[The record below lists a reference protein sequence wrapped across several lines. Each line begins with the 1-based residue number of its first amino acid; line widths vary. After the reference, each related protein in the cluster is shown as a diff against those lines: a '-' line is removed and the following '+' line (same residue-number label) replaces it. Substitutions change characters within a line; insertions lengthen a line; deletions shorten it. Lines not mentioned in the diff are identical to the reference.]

1 MSYVQQSNDRDR
13 DGNSDPTFSGS
24 HDGVSSENF
33 PQVAA
38 PTAPEAVT
46 QVPTGLPAL
55 PEAPRA
61 RSIAERFE
69 DFHRTNPHVYE
80 ALVRLA
86 RRFIEATGKRKLG
99 AQRLIEIA
107 RWDLEI
113 RTKGEDV
120 YEINN
125 DYAAFYARL
134 VMYQE
139 PDLAGVFDL
148 RTSPNADRWIAQVRN
163 GLVTL

>member
-1 MSYVQQSNDRDR
+1 MSYESQSSDPHRQ
-13 DGNSDPTFSGS
+13 GNSDPAAAGS
-24 HDGVSSENF
+24 HDRMLPDTF
-33 PQVAA
+33 PQVA
-38 PTAPEAVT
+38 PVTAPEAVT

-55 PEAPRA
+55 PEAPA
-61 RSIAERFE
+61 PRSAAERFE

-86 RRFIEATGKRKLG
+86 RRFIDATGKRKLG

-107 RWDLEI
+107 RWDLELS
-113 RTKGEDV
+113 TKGEDV

-134 VMYQE
+134 VMHQE

-148 RTSPNADRWIAQVRN
+148 RTSPNADRWIALVRN